1 MRGVLARLL
10 PAALVL
16 AFMPACA
23 QSPVYF
29 PYNFYPNSLQF
40 QTHPKPPGFGYYANF
55 DPYAIR
61 LEVRPL
67 EMSNPVGTQQVL
79 IATVYDAQGKPRRG
93 RRIEWMVEGVGHI
106 VEVDESGWS
115 KSRGGKVD
123 NRYAISYTDY
133 HEHTF
138 DRGNNDPSDDFTVRP
153 GQSWCVISSPVEG
166 DTHVT
171 VYAPGIYNW
180 DRHKVDVTLHWINAG
195 WTLPPAGAA
204 RLGAQHTLTTNV
216 FRYTDRMPLANYRV
230 RYTVLDGPPAGF
242 LPTQQRTAEAITD
255 LQGNASVALV
265 QLAPAAGVNRIGIE
279 IIRPP
284 DPCCPTG
291 PGIIIGRGETL
302 VEWVAPN
309 LAISKT
315 GPMSVGLGQPFT
327 FNMTVTNTGRV
338 ETEAV
343 TIRDVIPE
351 GLAFLNAQPPANQEG
366 QTLVWTVGP
375 LGPGRSAVVQATFR
389 SDQPGRVV
397 NTVTAIS
404 SEGLR
409 ADASAAVNVT
419 MPGLDVRMTGPETAV
434 VGVPVAFQIT
444 VTNTG
449 NGPASNVVLVDQ
461 FDEGLEHVSG
471 ANPLQLEVGTLAAG
485 ESRTYPINLTPRR
498 TGVLV
503 NRVTATADGG
513 LQASAQ
519 AAVTVTQARISVTK
533 TGPAF
538 KYARSQVEFNIT
550 VTNPGEVPLNN
561 VVVRD
566 QLPPEL
572 SFVQASSGGRLM
584 SGNEVIWNFGTL
596 QAGQTQRLQVTTRAE
611 QVTARTVNAVV
622 VTADPGI
629 SERAEAVLEIRGAP
643 ALRLEAMDTRDPVE
657 IGQTTTYE
665 ISVTNTGTLAANGVT
680 ITATAPALVRI
691 VSGVGPGNLQAR
703 IEGNRISFPA
713 VDGVQPGQSLLYS
726 VVVEALSPGDARF
739 RIEMRSTSLGPE
751 PVIEEESTN
760 IFRPL
765 EGDGRVPRPEPMP
778 QPIPPPQPPA
788 FPDRP
793 VGPPPPP

>member
-1 MRGVLARLL
+1 MKGVLARLL

-16 AFMPACA
+16 ALLPACA
-23 QSPVYF
+23 QSPSYF
-29 PYNFYPNSLQF
+29 PYNFYPNGLQL

-55 DPYAIR
+55 DPYACR
-61 LEVRPL
+61 LEVRPV
-67 EMSNPVGTQQVL
+67 EISNPVGTQQVL

-93 RRIEWMVEGVGHI
+93 RRIEWMLEGVGHI

-115 KSRGGKVD
+115 KTRGGKVD

-133 HEHTF
+133 HENTF
-138 DRGNNDPSDDFTVRP
+138 DRGNNDPADDFTVRP
-153 GQSWCVISSPVEG
+153 GQSWCVVSSPMEG

-180 DRHKVDVTLHWINAG
+180 DRHKVDVKLHWINAG
-195 WTLPPAGAA
+195 WTLPPAAAA
-204 RLGAQHTLTTNV
+204 RSGGQHTFTTNV

-255 LQGNASVALV
+255 LQGNASVSIA
-265 QLAPAAGVNRIGIE
+265 QSAPGAGVNRIGVE

-291 PGIIIGRGETL
+291 PGIIIGRGETFI
-302 VEWVAPN
+302 EWVAPN
-309 LAISKT
+309 LAVSKV
-315 GPMSVGLGQPFT
+315 GPPSAGLGQPFT
-327 FNMTVTNTGRV
+327 FNITVTNTGRV
-338 ETEAV
+338 ETEAITV
-343 TIRDVIPE
+343 RDMIPE
-351 GLAFLNAQPPANQEG
+351 GMALVSSQPPANLEG
-366 QTLVWTVGP
+366 QTLIWTVGP
-375 LGPGRSAVVQATFR
+375 LAPGRSAVVQATFR
-389 SDQPGRVV
+389 SDRPGRTV

-404 SEGLR
+404 AEGLR
-409 ADASAAVNVT
+409 ADASAALDIT
-419 MPGLDVRMTGPETAV
+419 MPGLDVTMTGPGTAV
-434 VGVPVAFQIT
+434 VGSPVAFQIT

-461 FDEGLEHVSG
+461 FDEGLEHASG

-485 ESRTYPINLTPRR
+485 ESRTFPINLTPRR
-498 TGVLV
+498 PGVLV

-513 LQASAQ
+513 LRASAQ
-519 AAVTVTQARISVTK
+519 AAVTATQARLLVTK

-538 KYARSQVEFNIT
+538 KYARSQVEFNIAI
-550 VTNPGEVPLNN
+550 TNPGEVPLSN
-561 VVVRD
+561 VLVRD

-572 SFVQASSGGRLM
+572 SFVQASQGGRLA
-584 SGNEVIWNFGTL
+584 SGNEVLWTLGTL
-596 QAGQTQRLQVTTRAE
+596 QPGETQRLQITARAE
-611 QVTARTVNAVV
+611 TVTPRTVNAVI

-643 ALRLEAMDTRDPVE
+643 ALRVEAMDTRDPIEV
-657 IGQTTTYE
+657 GQTTTYE

-680 ITATAPALVRI
+680 ITATAPAQMRI
-691 VSGVGPGNLQAR
+691 VSGVGPGNLQPR
-703 IEGNRISFPA
+703 IEGNRIVFPA

-726 VVVEALSPGDARF
+726 IVAEGLSVGDARF

-751 PVIEEESTN
+751 PVVEEESTT
-760 IFRPL
+760 IYRPL
-765 EGDGRVPRPEPMP
+765 GGGELPPRPVPMP
-778 QPIPPPQPPA
+778 EPQPPA
-788 FPDRP
+788 VPDRP
-793 VGPPPPP
+793 FGPPPPP